1 MVAQYAPPLPE
12 ARKRSTVAGRASL
25 EGCPP
30 ADEEG
35 NASGEV
41 LRGCWSGC
49 APSLSTSML
58 FDMVR
63 HCARVAVAATGE
75 IGREGETRLRG
86 WKSAPRREQLT
97 KL

>member
-1 MVAQYAPPLPE
+1 MTILPYSPPVPE

-41 LRGCWSGC
+41 LRGCCSDC

-58 FDMVR
+58 FDMR
-63 HCARVAVAATGE
+63 FTG
-75 IGREGETRLRG
+75 R
-86 WKSAPRREQLT
+86 
-97 KL
+97 